1 MAALELGVETQS
13 EIAERFRVSKST
25 VEKWWKRWQDT
36 ASCAALPLTHGP
48 APTLEAY
55 EDFLRAEVKQQ
66 PDATLAEL
74 CERVAVAHRVV
85 ASPSMMSRALQQL
98 KLGRKKDPSRQSAG
112 HAARESVAPCV
123 SHTHHG

>member
-1 MAALELGVETQS
+1 MNPYPQHLRECVIAALEEGVDSQA
-13 EIAERFRVSKST
+13 EIAERFGVSKST

-36 ASCAALPLTHGP
+36 ASCSALPLTHGP

-85 ASPSMMSRALQQL
+85 ASPSMMSRALHHL
-98 KLGRKKDPSRQSAG
+98 KLGRKKRPFTTVNGTR
-112 HAARESVAPCV
+112 RV
-123 SHTHHG
+123 

>member
-1 MAALELGVETQS
+1 MKPYPQHLREGVIAALEEGVDSQA
-13 EIAERFRVSKST
+13 EIAERFGVSKST

-48 APTLEAY
+48 APTLKAY

-85 ASPSMMSRALQQL
+85 ASPSRMSRAWQPL
-98 KLGRKKDPSRQSAG
+98 KLGRKKRPFTT
-112 HAARESVAPCV
+112 V
-123 SHTHHG
+123 SGIRRA

>member
-1 MAALELGVETQS
+1 MNPYPQHLRECVIAALEEGVDSQA
-13 EIAERFRVSKST
+13 EIAERFGVSKST
-25 VEKWWKRWQDT
+25 VEKWWKRWHDT

-85 ASPSMMSRALQQL
+85 ASPSMMSRALQHL
-98 KLGRKKDPSRQSAG
+98 KLGRKKRPFTTVNGTR
-112 HAARESVAPCV
+112 RV
-123 SHTHHG
+123 